1 MIIKSNF
8 PILKNEAL
16 KNQGSVKDAKAGMDA
31 EADIMPL
38 LSVVFD
44 FMIFSNHISSFSTIE
59 I

>member
-16 KNQGSVKDAKAGMDA
+16 KNQGLVKDATAGMNV
-31 EADIMPL
+31 EVDIKPL
-38 LSVVFD
+38 LGVVFG
-44 FMIFSNHISSFSTIE
+44 FMIFSNHISSFSTLE